1 MRTYLHSL
9 VFFLLVTLGSGT
21 SNNADLLSRADD
33 NADELDEWL
42 ATAKRV
48 SPEALKACPSSCS
61 TAMANN
67 SEPNCHIGNHLITN
81 S

>member
-9 VFFLLVTLGSGT
+9 LFFLLVSLGSGT

-42 ATAKRV
+42 ATAQRV
-48 SPEALKACPSSCS
+48 SSEALKACPSPCS

-67 SEPNCHIGNHLITN
+67 SEPKCQIDDHLITN
-81 S
+81 N